1 MSTTATK
8 CGVLPGDSLK
18 VIVRKIKAHVDG
30 IMPAEPLAYRADQA
44 LMALDA
50 IVATDGIATISAAHK
65 AFAEHY
71 GEGAPAALS
80 RAK

>member
-1 MSTTATK
+1 MSATATR
-8 CGVLPGDSLK
+8 CGVAPGDSLEVVVEK
-18 VIVRKIKAHVDG
+18 VKAHVDSV
-30 IMPAEPLAYRADQA
+30 MPAEPLAYRADQA

-65 AFAEHY
+65 AFAERY